1 LKELKKLSID
11 NEITEILQI
20 AIENN
25 LTFYD
30 ASYIY
35 LARKYR
41 LKIVTQD
48 QDLLRFPES
57 ISVENLIKNLASS
70 RE

>member
-57 ISVENLIKNLASS
+57 ISVENLIKNLVSS

>member
-1 LKELKKLSID
+1 MKELKKLSID

-57 ISVENLIKNLASS
+57 ISVENLIKNLVSG

>member
-35 LARKYR
+35 LARKYK

-57 ISVENLIKNLASS
+57 ISVENLIKNLVSS

>member
-57 ISVENLIKNLASS
+57 ISVENLIKNLVSG

>member
-1 LKELKKLSID
+1 MKELKKLSID

-57 ISVENLIKNLASS
+57 ISVENLIKNLVSS

>member
-1 LKELKKLSID
+1 MKELKKLSID

-35 LARKYR
+35 LARKYK

-57 ISVENLIKNLASS
+57 ISVENLIKNLVSS

>member
-1 LKELKKLSID
+1 LKELKRLSID

-57 ISVENLIKNLASS
+57 ISVENLIKNLVSS

>member
-1 LKELKKLSID
+1 LKELKRLSID

-20 AIENN
+20 AIKNN

-57 ISVENLIKNLASS
+57 ISVENLIKNLVSS

>member
-57 ISVENLIKNLASS
+57 INVENLIKNLASS